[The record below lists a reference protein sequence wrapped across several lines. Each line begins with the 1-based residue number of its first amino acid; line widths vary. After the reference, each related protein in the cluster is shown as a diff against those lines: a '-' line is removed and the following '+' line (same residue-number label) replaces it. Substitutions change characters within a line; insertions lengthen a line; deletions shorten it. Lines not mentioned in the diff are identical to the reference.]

1 MKRSTKQKLAIW
13 YRIHQNMK
21 ERQKSFLWENG
32 YYGDYTASKYK
43 TMTWYIK
50 QNELTEDY
58 QEWCRKKGL
67 SPYM

>member
-1 MKRSTKQKLAIW
+1 MKNRKQFFAIR
-13 YRIHQNMK
+13 YRINRNMK

-32 YYGDYTASKYK
+32 YYGDYMASRYK

-58 QEWCRKKGL
+58 QKWCRNKGL